1 MHDAVSAHPCRD
13 YCEELRDSLD
23 LVVIG
28 AWAGNGRKVLLQNS
42 RPCFALQ
49 QQSPVITGQLTA

>member
-1 MHDAVSAHPCRD
+1 MGLGVHRD

-28 AWAGNGRKVLLQNS
+28 AWAGNGRKVPLPQPRAGS
-42 RPCFALQ
+42 ALD
-49 QQSPVITGQLTA
+49 L